1 MLHNHDALAEA
12 KGLAALS
19 RHELN
24 AASRSL
30 VGARTIAAKH
40 NLGGRV
46 AALIRNEGL
55 LGGKQA
61 AHLRA
66 LVLASL
72 FVNVA

>member
-1 MLHNHDALAEA
+1 MTPWQKPRVSRLCR
-12 KGLAALS
+12 GM